1 MDILDTKIA
10 IIKEDNI
17 NYEAINEAANVIKKG
32 GLVAFPT
39 ETVYGLGANAL
50 DEASVKKIF
59 EAKGRPQD
67 NPLII
72 HVADKNI
79 NKYAKEVPNIA
90 NKLID
95 TFWPGPLT
103 VILKK
108 SDIVPSVTS
117 AGLDTIGIRMP
128 YTIIALELIKA
139 SGVPIAAPSAN
150 ISGRPSPTDFQR
162 CIEDLNGRVDYILGG
177 EESKVGL
184 ESTIVDCTVNPPCIL
199 RPGAITLE
207 MLRTINDSIYI
218 DASIMNKPKEDLK
231 PKAPG
236 MKYRHY
242 APKAKLKIIQ
252 GDFEKTIE
260 KINEMVLNYIDEN
273 LKVGIMATDE
283 SLPYYKV
290 GEVISLGSRENLQEI
305 AKNLFETLRTFDDKN
320 VDIIISESFIR
331 EGLGIAIMNRLT
343 KAAGFDIIKI
353 D

>member
-1 MDILDTKIA
+1 
-10 IIKEDNI
+10 
-17 NYEAINEAANVIKKG
+17 
-32 GLVAFPT
+32 
-39 ETVYGLGANAL
+39 
-50 DEASVKKIF
+50 
-59 EAKGRPQD
+59 
-67 NPLII
+67 
-72 HVADKNI
+72 
-79 NKYAKEVPNIA
+79 
-90 NKLID
+90 
-95 TFWPGPLT
+95 
-103 VILKK
+103 
-108 SDIVPSVTS
+108 
-117 AGLDTIGIRMP
+117 MP
-128 YTIIALELIKA
+128 YTKIALELIKA

-150 ISGRPSPTDFQR
+150 ISGRPSPTDVQR

-177 EESKVGL
+177 EESRVGL
-184 ESTIVDCTVNPPCIL
+184 ESTIVDCSVNPPCIL

-207 MLRTINDSIYI
+207 MLKNINSSIYI
-218 DASIMNKPKEDLK
+218 DVAIMNKPKEDLK

-252 GDFEKTIE
+252 GDFQKTIE

-283 SLPYYKV
+283 SLPYYKM
-290 GEVISLGSRENLQEI
+290 GEVISLGSRTNLQDI

-331 EGLGIAIMNRLT
+331 EGLGVAIMNRLT